1 MRYAHL
7 FFFFFSC
14 LVRRSLFFFFCVCVC
29 VFFLSSPRRE
39 RKAFSPAA
47 SRKRKEKK
55 KNHRVLKLEIGFA
68 YLRHLLRLVCKEE
81 KHKSGDNFKC
91 QLRSYLCFRSRTK
104 RRNKTVMSC
113 FSNLSR
119 SVDVRRTKKK
129 KKRRNHKANKKA
141 KVRSSAPLQSDSFM
155 NEVRL
160 HACSQVPRHHHGIF
174 IFSSYLVLF
183 LFETEY
189 VHYSFSF
196 FFFFISLISQNF
208 HRLFCCWCLS
218 SSRTVT
224 LLFFLSF
231 PFFFFYS

>member
-7 FFFFFSC
+7 FFFFHLFGP
-14 LVRRSLFFFFCVCVC
+14 RSPLFLC

-47 SRKRKEKK
+47 SRKRKPPP
-55 KNHRVLKLEIGFA
+55 RVLKRGIGFA

-104 RRNKTVMSC
+104 RSNKTVMSC

-129 KKRRNHKANKKA
+129 RRDHKANKKSE
-141 KVRSSAPLQSDSFM
+141 VRSSAPLQSDSFM
-155 NEVRL
+155 NEMRL
-160 HACSQVPRHHHGIF
+160 HACSQVPQHHHGIF

-183 LFETEY
+183 LFETKY
-189 VHYSFSF
+189 VHYSCSF
-196 FFFFISLISQNF
+196 FFFLY
-208 HRLFCCWCLS
+208 LS
-218 SSRTVT
+218 PLKTSTV
-224 LLFFLSF
+224 SF
-231 PFFFFYS
+231 AVGVYPPHVL